1 MKEQA
6 VNNKT
11 SRREFIAM
19 TAAVAAAGCGNVE
32 KPEVAPMTTSLT
44 DLTAADALAAIRNGN
59 VTAEAYATALIAR
72 CRETENLNAWRVFE
86 PERILEAARAADSH
100 RASGGSL
107 GPLHGLP
114 IPVKDSVNTS
124 EYPTSGGT
132 RALENFRPAE
142 DSELVKRLIAAGAIV
157 MGKTN
162 IHEMSFGWTSNNYAF
177 GAVRNP
183 YHPERIPGGSSGG
196 TGAAIAARMAPIGIA
211 EDTQGSIRV
220 PAALCGVYGY
230 RPTQNRYPN
239 QGVMP
244 ITPIFD
250 QVGPHAR
257 SVADIAL
264 FDAVVT
270 GEPNA
275 IEDIEDPLAAV
286 HGARF
291 GISRE
296 FYFDSL
302 HPDVERIT
310 NQAIQKLADAGAV
323 MVEVDVPNV
332 GEFVAEITDPVQV
345 YDVLPS
351 FSRYLEE
358 FGAGITFDE
367 LVAEV
372 SDDIAATF
380 AEYVV
385 AGAPRRPSDEEFARL
400 RDERLPAFRLAMA
413 EYFSTNNLDGMIFP
427 CTQMAATPIGQD
439 NEVELNGKM
448 VPFAGVMG
456 RNISPCSTTGIPG
469 LVIPAGLDSDGLPVS
484 VELNGPAGSD
494 VKMLQ
499 LGSGIEQI
507 LGHLPPPSV

>member
-1 MKEQA
+1 M
-6 VNNKT
+6 VNKT

-19 TAAVAAAGCGNVE
+19 TAAVASTAAGCGNSE
-32 KPEVAPMTTSLT
+32 DDEAAPMNTTLTDFTATEALRAMRNNEISAEEYATSL
-44 DLTAADALAAIRNGN
+44 L
-59 VTAEAYATALIAR
+59 AR
-72 CRETENLNAWRVFE
+72 CEATKNLNAWRVLD
-86 PERILEAARAADSH
+86 PEKVLEAARAAD
-100 RASGGSL
+100 RLYASGQAL
-107 GPLHGLP
+107 GPLQGLP

-142 DSELVKRLIAAGAIV
+142 DAELVNRLKAAGAIV

-183 YHPERIPGGSSGG
+183 YNPDRIPGGSSGG

-257 SVADIAL
+257 SVADLIL
-264 FDAVVT
+264 FDEVITGASFPTASDPMAV
-270 GEPNA
+270 
-275 IEDIEDPLAAV
+275 LK
-286 HGARF
+286 GARL
-291 GISRE
+291 GVARA
-296 FYFDSL
+296 FYFDML
-302 HPDVERIT
+302 HPDVERIS
-310 NQAIQKLADAGAV
+310 NESIQKLAEAGAEI
-323 MVEVDVPNV
+323 VEVNVPNV
-332 GEFVAEITDPVQV
+332 RDLVAEITDAVQV

-358 FGAGITFDE
+358 FGADITFDE
-367 LVAEV
+367 VVAQL
-372 SDDIAATF
+372 SDDVAAVF
-380 AEYVV
+380 AEYVL
-385 AGAPRRPSDEEFARL
+385 AGAPNRPSDEAFARL
-400 RDERLPAFRLAMA
+400 RDERLPAFRQTMA
-413 EYFSTNNLDGMIFP
+413 DYFADNQLDGMLLP

-439 NEVELNGKM
+439 NEVELNGRM

-484 VELNGPAGSD
+484 IELDGPAGSD
-494 VKMLQ
+494 ARMLQ
-499 LGSGIEQI
+499 LGLGIEQV
-507 LGHLPPPSV
+507 LGHLPPPAG